1 MDITLNNAYAE
12 VNQVL
17 NILGRKYK
25 NKVPRKLL
33 KLFNE
38 QQNIEYKKKLEQTKK
53 VENLQISRTALT
65 IISILNLKYW
75 ETDLEKKK
83 ELKQQYLEN
92 ERKYQEAVKIG
103 RENRWLNINKKNLTD
118 EKINIENE
126 IKENTAT
133 TSLSEIKKNS
143 LWNKIK
149 KIIKKF
155 FLKGV
160 EK

>member
-12 VNQVL
+12 VNQIL
-17 NILGRKYK
+17 DILGRKYK

-38 QQNIEYKKKLEQTKK
+38 QQKIEYKKNLENTKK
-53 VENLQISRTALT
+53 DENLQISRTALT

-75 ETDLEKKK
+75 ETDIEKKQ

-92 ERKYQEAVKIG
+92 ERKYQESVKLG
-103 RENRWLNINKKNLTD
+103 RENGWLNIDKKNSTD
-118 EKINIENE
+118 EKINIKNE
-126 IKENTAT
+126 TKESTAN
-133 TSLSEIKKNS
+133 TSLTEIKKNS
-143 LWNKIK
+143 FWDKIK
-149 KIIKKF
+149 KMFKKF
-155 FLKGV
+155 FSKGV